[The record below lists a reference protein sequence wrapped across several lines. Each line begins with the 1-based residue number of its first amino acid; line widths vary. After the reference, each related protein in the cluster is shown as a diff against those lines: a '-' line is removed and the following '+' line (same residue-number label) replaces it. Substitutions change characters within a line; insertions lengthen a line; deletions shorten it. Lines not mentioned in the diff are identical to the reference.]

1 MLPKGEPISPLRYP
15 GGKSALS
22 GYIADVLEANL
33 LTSCTLYEP
42 YVGGGSVSLDLLER
56 GYISKAVWLEKD
68 PLVFAF
74 WHSLI
79 NRGYELYDEVEA
91 LDVSIETWNTF
102 QSFRKVTE
110 LPENEEELLRLG
122 IAGLFFNRTNFS
134 GILKA
139 GPIGGRQQ
147 LSDYPIDC
155 RFKKVRILHLI
166 KYLYEKFSRH
176 IEIHYG
182 DAVTF
187 LENNNDE
194 INDGFSFVYIDPPYY
209 KEGKNLYRYY
219 YQDVDHIRLAEHIS
233 HQEYPWLI
241 SYDDD
246 AFIREL
252 YRNNGIQQ
260 IYLDYTIKSSRKGME
275 LLISNLE
282 IPPPVYEK
290 LGIMAA

>member
-1 MLPKGEPISPLRYP
+1 VLPKGEPISPLRYP
-15 GGKSALS
+15 GGKSSLS

-56 GYISKAVWLEKD
+56 GYITRAVWLEKD

-79 NRGYELYDEVEA
+79 NNGYELYDEVEA
-91 LDVSIETWNTF
+91 LDVSIETWSTF

-147 LSDYPIDC
+147 LSNYPIDC
-155 RFKKVRILHLI
+155 RFKKVRILNLI
-166 KYLYEKFSRH
+166 KYLYEKFSQH

-182 DAVTF
+182 DAVSF
-187 LENNNDE
+187 LENHHDE
-194 INDGFSFVYIDPPYY
+194 INDGFSFVYLDPPYY

-219 YQDVDHIRLAEHIS
+219 YQDVDHTRLARHIS
-233 HQEYPWLI
+233 HQEFPWLI

-252 YRNNGIQQ
+252 YRNNEIQQ

-290 LGIMAA
+290 LGIIAA